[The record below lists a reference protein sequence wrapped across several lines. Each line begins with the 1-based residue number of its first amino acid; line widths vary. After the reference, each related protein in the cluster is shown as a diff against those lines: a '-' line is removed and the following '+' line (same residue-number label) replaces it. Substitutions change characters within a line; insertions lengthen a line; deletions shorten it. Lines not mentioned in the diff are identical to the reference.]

1 MQIREIASIHQRR
14 IQRKNTSADYT
25 ILNHH
30 RKIGKE
36 NSHCRVFIKIFTY
49 VTHVS
54 RERERATISVVSSDM
69 ARQAMT
75 CYVNLI

>member
-36 NSHCRVFIKIFTY
+36 NSHRRMFIKIFTY
-49 VTHVS
+49 VAHIS
-54 RERERATISVVSSDM
+54 RERESNDIGRFE
-69 ARQAMT
+69 
-75 CYVNLI
+75 